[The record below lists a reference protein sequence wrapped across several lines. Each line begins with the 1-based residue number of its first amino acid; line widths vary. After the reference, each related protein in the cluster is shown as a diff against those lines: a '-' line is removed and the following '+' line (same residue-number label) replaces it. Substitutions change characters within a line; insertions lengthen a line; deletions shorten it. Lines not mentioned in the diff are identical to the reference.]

1 MGEADFRRAIL
12 ASNQDPIPRDIVLQV
27 CLAEQGVKAVLQ
39 RLYREVEILAPLLAR
54 DRAVVRLVFEGDGLA
69 RLDASERADLL
80 RSLAQHFSLVPNALA
95 PDAGDFEGCDM
106 LGLGPGAAS
115 RFGDRMAQ
123 NTTDPVAYCR
133 TLDQGRLP
141 IVEVLTTSNQ
151 RA

>member
-1 MGEADFRRAIL
+1 MDEADFRHAIQ

-27 CLAEQGVKAVLQ
+27 CLAEQGAKAVLQ

-69 RLDASERADLL
+69 RLEASERADLL

-95 PDAGDFEGCDM
+95 PEAGDFEGCDV
-106 LGLGPGAAS
+106 LGLGPSAAS
-115 RFGDRMAQ
+115 RFGDCLAL
-123 NTTDPVAYCR
+123 NATDPVAYCR
-133 TLDQGRLP
+133 SLDQGRLP
-141 IVEVLTTSNQ
+141 IVEMLTNSNQ